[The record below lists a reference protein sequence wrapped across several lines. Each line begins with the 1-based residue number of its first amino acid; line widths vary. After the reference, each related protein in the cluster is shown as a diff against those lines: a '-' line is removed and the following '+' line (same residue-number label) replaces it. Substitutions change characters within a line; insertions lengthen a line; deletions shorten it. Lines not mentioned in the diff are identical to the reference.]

1 MRISN
6 PPNFIM
12 KVSLIMKLIMTLIV
26 FQCRYECKLRLVPEP
41 RVDRTAT

>member
-26 FQCRYECKLRLVPEP
+26 FQCGTPV
-41 RVDRTAT
+41 TGQ